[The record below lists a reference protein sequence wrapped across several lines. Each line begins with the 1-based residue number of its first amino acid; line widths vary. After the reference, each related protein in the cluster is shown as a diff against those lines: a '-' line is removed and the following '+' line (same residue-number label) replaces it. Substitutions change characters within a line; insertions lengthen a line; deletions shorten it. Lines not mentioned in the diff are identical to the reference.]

1 MSEKTVSTED
11 LSKALEQLQDL
22 AKGHNSRGTATT
34 KVESM
39 RDADAG
45 AGSDGGST
53 QVFHTAS
60 NSDPGTWAG
69 SGQRKSPEDGAHD
82 GVEEDGTD
90 YRAGSAE
97 MVKSVL
103 DKVAK
108 GQSLDAIERA
118 VLDAALEKGGM
129 FTNFS
134 GTGKK
139 GGYKDDDKKEDVKK
153 AKSKSKDDEDD
164 DDDVEVNVEKSLSD
178 YASENED
185 VAKGLEVSSFLQG
198 WAEVQAETISAVESR
213 LAKSINAAADEQN
226 NFNSDLAKSVSQLA
240 EVLSIQAQRIE
251 QLESTPARGPKSAQ
265 AVEKSFGSG
274 GVEPQGEPLTKSQVS
289 DALTEMVQ
297 KGELPAVEVVKF
309 ESTGMLSTDLDAR
322 VRAHYNR

>member
-34 KVESM
+34 NVESM
-39 RDADAG
+39 RDAGAG
-45 AGSDGGST
+45 AGSDAGST

-69 SGQRKSPEDGAHD
+69 SGQRKSPEDGATD
-82 GVEEDGTD
+82 GVSENGTD
-90 YRAGSAE
+90 YSGTAE
-97 MVKSVL
+97 MVKSVME
-103 DKVAK
+103 KVAK
-108 GQSLDAIERA
+108 GQDISDTERA
-118 VLDAALEKGGM
+118 LIDLAVSKGGGM
-129 FTNFS
+129 FTNFA

-139 GGYKDDDKKEDVKK
+139 SLDKD
-153 AKSKSKDDEDD
+153 KDDEKSEKKD
-164 DDDVEVNVEKSLSD
+164 EKEVEKSLTD
-178 YASENED
+178 YASDNEE

-213 LAKSINAAADEQN
+213 LAKSIAGAAEEQN
-226 NFNSDLAKSVSQLA
+226 SFNSDLAKSVSQLA
-240 EVLSIQAQRIE
+240 EVLTIQAQRIE

-265 AVEKSFGSG
+265 AVEKSFGAG
-274 GVEPQGEPLTKSQVS
+274 GEVAPQGELLTKSQVS

-297 KGELPAVEVVKF
+297 KGDLPAVEVVKF
-309 ESTGMLSTDLDAR
+309 ESTGQLSADLDAK